1 MTMTRPVQTPCLPA
15 ARAGASDVRFGRS
28 WYRRPRIEMLYI
40 VVYLFYMF
48 EAFTEVKICKEP
60 NVHVIL
66 GYILRNFLNF
76 SIVSEICMVAHIY
89 ITT

>member
-1 MTMTRPVQTPCLPA
+1 M

-28 WYRRPRIEMLYI
+28 WYRRARIEMLYI

-48 EAFTEVKICKEP
+48 EAFTDVKIHKEP
-60 NVHVIL
+60 NVHIIL
-66 GYILRNFLNF
+66 RYILHNFLNF
-76 SIVSEICMVAHIY
+76 SIVSEICMIAHMY

>member
-1 MTMTRPVQTPCLPA
+1 
-15 ARAGASDVRFGRS
+15 
-28 WYRRPRIEMLYI
+28 MLYN
-40 VVYLFYMF
+40 VVYLLYMF
-48 EAFTEVKICKEP
+48 EAFTDMKIRIEP

-76 SIVSEICMVAHIY
+76 SIVSEICMVAHSY